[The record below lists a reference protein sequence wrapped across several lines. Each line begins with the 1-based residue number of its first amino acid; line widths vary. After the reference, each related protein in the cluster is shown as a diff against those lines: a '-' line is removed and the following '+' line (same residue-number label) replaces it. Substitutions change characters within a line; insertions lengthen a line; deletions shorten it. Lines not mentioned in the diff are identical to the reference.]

1 MSQRNSHTR
10 VTTGLN
16 EGWIQSGSL
25 IGSVMA
31 GLLLG
36 YLADRWLGTD
46 PWFVVIGILLGS
58 YSGFM
63 KMWQISKR
71 MEDDPRER

>member
-1 MSQRNSHTR
+1 
-10 VTTGLN
+10 
-16 EGWIQSGSL
+16 
-25 IGSVMA
+25 MA